1 MPASDPNATV
11 SGREPTVRFVALG
24 GLGEVGMN
32 CAVLECDDTLI
43 VIDVG
48 VNFPDVDVFGVNVI
62 LPDFRWLDDNADRI
76 AGVFITHGHMDHIG
90 ALPWLLAL
98 IDVPVYAP
106 RFAMGLI
113 RHQLRDHDFDD
124 EEGLHVVADG
134 ERVEAGP
141 FTVEYVRS
149 THSIPDT
156 YALVIDSP
164 IGRLV
169 HTGDF
174 KIDLTPVDEPAFDL
188 ARFARIGDS
197 GVRALFSDSTNIL
210 RPGSTGSE
218 SGVRARLLEVVPTL
232 PGRVIMTQFSTNLF
246 RVSAAADAARAT
258 GRRLMLLGRSLQR
271 NVAIA
276 RELGLLE
283 IPDGLIVD
291 LDEFDSIPAHQLMV
305 LCTGSQGEPR
315 AALSRIARGDFK
327 PFRLSPGDAV
337 IFSARTIPG
346 NEQVIA
352 ALEDDLVRSGAR
364 ILRDRGLH
372 VSGHACRDEQATML
386 RLVRPKSLVP
396 VHGDHRF
403 LAAHAELGRTH
414 GCASTHVLDNGDV
427 LEMTATD
434 ARVVERRELEPAIA
448 DNAVFGTLFG
458 ETMQYRKRLGRRGVV
473 IVWLVIDGEDGG
485 ILDGPEVLNRGAF
498 DDAGGAIIA
507 EARGELVAAIKR
519 LDGRDRINPGVLER
533 TVRET
538 IRRFVREEAGTRPV
552 IEALVRVDDLV

>member
-1 MPASDPNATV
+1 MPGADAGAVTGS
-11 SGREPTVRFVALG
+11 EPSVRFVALG

-32 CAVLECDDTLI
+32 CAVLECNDTLL
-43 VIDVG
+43 VIDCG

-62 LPDFRWLDDNADRI
+62 LPDFRWLDDNAERI
-76 AGVFITHGHMDHIG
+76 AGVVITHGHMDHIG

-98 IDVPVYAP
+98 VDVPVYAP

-124 EEGLHVVADG
+124 EEGLFVAEDG
-134 ERVEAGP
+134 VPIELGP

-156 YALVIDSP
+156 YALVIDTP
-164 IGRLV
+164 VGRLV

-174 KIDLTPVDEPAFDL
+174 KIDLTPVDEPPFDL
-188 ARFARIGDS
+188 ARFSRIGDS

-210 RPGSTGSE
+210 RDGSTGSE
-218 SGVRARLLEVVPTL
+218 AGVRARLLEVVPTL

-246 RVSAAADAARAT
+246 RVSAAADAAKAT

-276 RELGLLE
+276 RELGLLDL
-283 IPDGLIVD
+283 PDHLIVD
-291 LDEFDSIPAHQLMV
+291 LDEFERVPAHQLMV

-315 AALSRIARGDFK
+315 AALSRIARGEFK

-346 NEQVIA
+346 NERVIA

-364 ILRDRGLH
+364 IIRDRGLH

-403 LAAHAELGRTH
+403 LAAHADLGRTH
-414 GCASTHVLDNGDV
+414 GVETAHVLDNGDV
-427 LEMTATD
+427 LELTATD

-458 ETMQYRKRLGRRGVV
+458 ETMKYRKRLGRRGVV
-473 IVWLVIDGEDGG
+473 IVWLVVDGDDGS

-498 DDAGGAIIA
+498 DDHGGAIIA
-507 EARGELVAAIKR
+507 EARGELVAAIER
-519 LDGRDRINPGVLER
+519 LGGRDRMNPDALDR
-533 TVRET
+533 TIRET
-538 IRRFVREEAGTRPV
+538 IRRFVRDEAGTRPV
-552 IEALVRVDDLV
+552 IEALVRIDDGA